1 MPTCTSVVDGAIVPV
16 DVLPPATPL
25 TSQVTVV
32 FVVVEE
38 FERFTVA
45 TKLVVVL
52 TGAVA
57 VAGVME
63 IEVILVAPPPPHA
76 ASVKSEGTTT
86 AKAKQSW
93 AFRSIR

>member
-16 DVLPPATPL
+16 DALPPATPL

-45 TKLVVVL
+45 TN
-52 TGAVA
+52 
-57 VAGVME
+57 
-63 IEVILVAPPPPHA
+63 
-76 ASVKSEGTTT
+76 
-86 AKAKQSW
+86 
-93 AFRSIR
+93 

>member
-1 MPTCTSVVDGAIVPV
+1 MSVVDGAIVPV
-16 DVLPPATPL
+16 DELPPATPL

-52 TGAVA
+52 TGTVA
-57 VAGVME
+57 VKGVMA
-63 IEVILVAPPPPHA
+63 IDVIFVAPLPPPHA

-86 AKAKQSW
+86 ANAKQSW